1 MTMYATQIDV
11 DCSFQTIDEWEWEK
25 INITKRKCENRLM
38 YLKTVFHLISIKIRE
53 KQWGFNAM
61 VK

>member
-25 INITKRKCENRLM
+25 INIMKRKM

-61 VK
+61 V

>member
-25 INITKRKCENRLM
+25 INIVEQTFKNYQFDLSD
-38 YLKTVFHLISIKIRE
+38 LKPNIR
-53 KQWGFNAM
+53 
-61 VK
+61 VS